1 MLLKLIRVLF
11 RPAITVGGRLP
22 LHARLWRQRRD
33 RRQATELQG
42 MSARELNDLGIGRGE
57 IPYLLLNGVPSCGDG
72 VVKVGSRSKG
82 VMECQSSTLGCRS
95 MEGLGVTLPQ

>member
-11 RPAITVGGRLP
+11 RQTITVGERLP

-33 RRQATELQG
+33 RRQAAELQG

-57 IPYLLLNGVPSCGDG
+57 IPYLLLNGVPGCGDG
-72 VVKVGSRSKG
+72 GRESR
-82 VMECQSSTLGCRS
+82 
-95 MEGLGVTLPQ
+95 